1 MKNKLGWISLPILL
15 LLTNLTLAQTSDEP
29 WSPSIFEDASFQ
41 FVSFANLF
49 HEDHSAVSDE
59 ERASLDTRIV
69 IENLYDLS
77 DRWSLDIKM
86 SLSQTVPKVRT
97 GALPSPTDQDP
108 DSPWIDAERFYFS
121 FYTENAEMGLGKAV
135 TEIGYAELYSPVNRF
150 SSADYTN
157 PQWPFP
163 RGDYQIQAS
172 WFRGDDQLKFTYFPY
187 QFNSFDPADER
198 WLTASGDSDFFIDIG
213 VPGIDTENQDGMLL
227 TYSGTR
233 ESFDFFIGGHY
244 GPGGFAVIQPQA
256 SGQTIKRTPTA
267 TSILAGFVST
277 AGSWSYFGD
286 AIYQDTLNRDDDN
299 FLRYAVGFSY
309 RESKIANLIN
319 IQEIRPTVTY
329 SGDYVLDEAD
339 PMQTIYSS
347 ELARVQQDNVLF
359 NLDLILNNE
368 VTIYFGGSYNLSE
381 EDSMQMLGLEY
392 DLTDSVRL
400 RIRSMAF
407 TGDQGTQFGRFVENN
422 FTSIGINYRF

>member
-1 MKNKLGWISLPILL
+1 M
-15 LLTNLTLAQTSDEP
+15 
-29 WSPSIFEDASFQ
+29 
-41 FVSFANLF
+41 
-49 HEDHSAVSDE
+49 
-59 ERASLDTRIV
+59 
-69 IENLYDLS
+69 
-77 DRWSLDIKM
+77 
-86 SLSQTVPKVRT
+86 
-97 GALPSPTDQDP
+97 
-108 DSPWIDAERFYFS
+108 
-121 FYTENAEMGLGKAV
+121 
-135 TEIGYAELYSPVNRF
+135 
-150 SSADYTN
+150 
-157 PQWPFP
+157 
-163 RGDYQIQAS
+163 
-172 WFRGDDQLKFTYFPY
+172 
-187 QFNSFDPADER
+187 
-198 WLTASGDSDFFIDIG
+198 
-213 VPGIDTENQDGMLL
+213 
-227 TYSGTR
+227 
-233 ESFDFFIGGHY
+233 
-244 GPGGFAVIQPQA
+244 
-256 SGQTIKRTPTA
+256 
-267 TSILAGFVST
+267 
-277 AGSWSYFGD
+277 
-286 AIYQDTLNRDDDN
+286 NRDDDN

>member
-1 MKNKLGWISLPILL
+1 
-15 LLTNLTLAQTSDEP
+15 
-29 WSPSIFEDASFQ
+29 
-41 FVSFANLF
+41 
-49 HEDHSAVSDE
+49 
-59 ERASLDTRIV
+59 
-69 IENLYDLS
+69 
-77 DRWSLDIKM
+77 
-86 SLSQTVPKVRT
+86 
-97 GALPSPTDQDP
+97 
-108 DSPWIDAERFYFS
+108 
-121 FYTENAEMGLGKAV
+121 MGLGKAV

-163 RGDYQIQAS
+163 RGDYQIQTS

>member
-86 SLSQTVPKVRT
+86 SLSQTLPKVRT

-187 QFNSFDPADER
+187 QFNSFDPAAER